1 MPQTSALV
9 DRIENCNHAV
19 SCLSGACSKRNV
31 ERSLIRSGPKP

>member
-19 SCLSGACSKRNV
+19 SCLSEAPSDGAEMLLNLV
-31 ERSLIRSGPKP
+31 RS